1 MSSSSDDD
9 ILVVEGRPVKSA
21 IKLQR
26 IPPIDPSV
34 LTDLE
39 KQARQS
45 AKSLHRTMKYLIEE
59 LADISNVS
67 EMTIEVYDGAVQHTQ
82 QDVEKSI
89 RLMYGMIAKCEEM
102 DEKMQPVHHI
112 AEKVA
117 NIKLMLDDLEKC
129 I

>member
-1 MSSSSDDD
+1 MWAVFLGGIREGHSMFTVD
-9 ILVVEGRPVKSA
+9 IWNIHITNA
-21 IKLQR
+21 
-26 IPPIDPSV
+26 
-34 LTDLE
+34 LE
-39 KQARQS
+39 LS
-45 AKSLHRTMKYLIEE
+45 
-59 LADISNVS
+59 
-67 EMTIEVYDGAVQHTQ
+67 EVYDGAVQHTQ

-129 I
+129 IWFVNIVFIAKKNYFSGILTRTQKKCS